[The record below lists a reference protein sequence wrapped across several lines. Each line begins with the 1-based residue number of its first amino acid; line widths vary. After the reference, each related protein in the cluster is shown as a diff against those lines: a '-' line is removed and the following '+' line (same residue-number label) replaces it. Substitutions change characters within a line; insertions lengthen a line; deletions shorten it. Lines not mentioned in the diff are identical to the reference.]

1 MTEEINMSDVAKEI
15 KDASEEDLRKI
26 IEQHFDAVR
35 TQGMKIGAQLIATAI
50 MDTIEKNLKNGM
62 NSSHRDFE
70 RAIKRIIEI
79 LSVPLKQQETIQND
93 LNTEENI
100 DDGTA
105 E

>member
-50 MDTIEKNLKNGM
+50 MDTIENNLKNGM